1 MRPPAKVT
9 LRSSLGTAP
18 QRALKAAL
26 HAARKTPQHFDVDS
40 ALGVAL
46 KVETRAS
53 LQTTLHSAIKATLR
67 TAIKATLHTALKA
80 TLRTALK
87 TALHS
92 AIKRP
97 RRGGRCIV
105 RSGPGPAG
113 LLCRVWLDETRHAEV
128 SEDQRHDNIA
138 APVAQSDPASAI
150 PSARPRQEYG
160 GTRAECGGKSAKP
173 ANFP

>member
-1 MRPPAKVT
+1 M
-9 LRSSLGTAP
+9 
-18 QRALKAAL
+18 L

-40 ALGVAL
+40 TLGIAL
-46 KVETRAS
+46 KAAKRAS
-53 LQTTLHSAIKATLR
+53 LQTTLYTALKTKLHSAIRATLHSAIKAKLR
-67 TAIKATLHTALKA
+67 TALKA
-80 TLRTALK
+80 TLHTALK

-97 RRGGRCIV
+97 RRVGRCIV

-113 LLCRVWLDETRHAEV
+113 LLRWVWLDETRHAEV
-128 SEDQRHDNIA
+128 SEDQRHDIIA
-138 APVAQSDPASAI
+138 APVALSDPASAI

-160 GTRAECGGKSAKP
+160 GTRAECGSKSAKP